1 MNANTDPLMKKKKT
15 PENEDTTYKVQS
27 TSNGPFMRKNGC
39 VFHVAND
46 DIDKD
51 NSLIKG
57 NKTFAHKLLNA
68 ALSMNDKCSQSDS
81 GKKRSQMHVLD
92 RVSRLAFPFLF
103 TQFNVEYWI
112 YYLREYITR
121 SSNNLAPY
129 Q

>member
-1 MNANTDPLMKKKKT
+1 MYYLKYGTGLNACCCEYDWDEDPWELYIKRET
-15 PENEDTTYKVQS
+15 EAYPL
-27 TSNGPFMRKNGC
+27 
-39 VFHVAND
+39 VFHVQTND

-57 NKTFAHKLLNA
+57 DKTFANKVLNA
-68 ALSMNDKCSQSDS
+68 ALSVNDKCSQSDS

-103 TQFNVEYWI
+103 TLFNVVYWI

-121 SSNNLAPY
+121 SSDNLAPY
-129 Q
+129 R